1 MLSYS
6 LNLIFSHMV
15 QLASWEEGI
24 AQART
29 ACEAWRREADDA
41 NRKCKLAEQTKE
53 EVRMLLKSLVLISTL
68 SDKIV

>member
-1 MLSYS
+1 
-6 LNLIFSHMV
+6 MV

-53 EVRMLLKSLVLISTL
+53 EVRLWLKRVNALG
-68 SDKIV
+68 